1 MSELIKATL
10 SGSADRVFG
19 YDKKWYAAA
28 RVTLLCPDKVRIEVE
43 HFHDSLLT
51 YEDDDLVRLFGL
63 FVAEIAVD
71 NWLPTPWY
79 YIRPMDFA
87 WAVDIIRRAAVE
99 CKEREIRRPKLY
111 ESLDFLEK
119 QLDEKSRWLVRRYRR
134 ELRWDRRT
142 YQEKEELREILR
154 VTTRGIQFAWLK
166 KVQTNHYPLVLCFD
180 NVKNL
185 SYFASVAFRL
195 SEKFN
200 RHIICPVS
208 THDFDA

>member
-1 MSELIKATL
+1 MWETAPLERSYKGYTI

-28 RVTLLCPDKVRIEVE
+28 RVTLMCPDNVGIEVE
-43 HFHDSLLT
+43 HFHDPLLT
-51 YEDDDLVRLFGL
+51 YEDDDLARLFGL

-71 NWLPTPWY
+71 NWLPNPWY

-142 YQEKEELREILR
+142 NEEQEELREILR
-154 VTTRGIQFAWLK
+154 ATTRGIQFACV
-166 KVQTNHYPLVLCFD
+166 KVIVRRLNELAIHFRENKPSID
-180 NVKNL
+180 NL
-185 SYFASVAFRL
+185 RL
-195 SEKFN
+195 QLAIV
-200 RHIICPVS
+200 RRPVRL
-208 THDFDA
+208 

>member
-1 MSELIKATL
+1 
-10 SGSADRVFG
+10 
-19 YDKKWYAAA
+19 
-28 RVTLLCPDKVRIEVE
+28 
-43 HFHDSLLT
+43 
-51 YEDDDLVRLFGL
+51 VRLFGL

-166 KVQTNHYPLVLCFD
+166 KVQTNHYPLVLCLD

-185 SYFASVAFRL
+185 SYFASIAFRL

-200 RHIICPVS
+200 RHIICPVR
-208 THDFDA
+208 THDFDE